1 MLVYNEGFTAISHWL
16 YRIFIF
22 HPTEVPLFFPKCL
35 WKLARFLPDIIQ
47 DLNVDAVL
55 LDIHI
60 FLKKYPSS
68 YWKTKE
74 DQRPM
79 TTITVF
85 LRTLVKLLGAEV
97 SSLLFAIPVHVRRH
111 VRSHVRVPTSLSTV
125 QPHMPNRGFIVT
137 TETLVTVTF
146 CLYNSV
152 LSCFI
157 LIETLDM
164 LQRQETLYFRYMDLG
179 IARATP
185 ND

>member
-1 MLVYNEGFTAISHWL
+1 MIVELIFKVYRLWKIVSSDYDLIKLFRFYPYCCTLLVYIEGFTAISHWL

-22 HPTEVPLFFPKCL
+22 HPTKVPLFFPKCL
-35 WKLARFLPDIIQ
+35 WKLARFVPDIIQ

-85 LRTLVKLLGAEV
+85 LRTLMKLLGAEV
-97 SSLLFAIPVHVRRH
+97 SSLLFVIPVHVRRH
-111 VRSHVRVPTSLSTV
+111 VRSHMRVPTHV
-125 QPHMPNRGFIVT
+125 
-137 TETLVTVTF
+137 
-146 CLYNSV
+146 
-152 LSCFI
+152 
-157 LIETLDM
+157 
-164 LQRQETLYFRYMDLG
+164 
-179 IARATP
+179 
-185 ND
+185 